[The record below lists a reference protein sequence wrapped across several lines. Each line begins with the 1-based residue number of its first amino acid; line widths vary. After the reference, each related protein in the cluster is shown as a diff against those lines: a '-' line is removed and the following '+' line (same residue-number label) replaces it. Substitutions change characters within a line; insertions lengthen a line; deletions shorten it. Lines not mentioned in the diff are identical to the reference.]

1 MLKTPNPTP
10 PPPPPPPPPAGWIAG
25 SVDLNRDP
33 PPGEHPSAS
42 SKEQPNGHGAGRGIL
57 GPIPG
62 TDPPP
67 INTQGT
73 IPDLSVHIA
82 NLVPGSHSHTC
93 HAGST
98 PKMDFPKFD
107 GVNPRLWCEQRE
119 VYFEIYGV
127 SEAMKTRFATLN
139 FIGSAALWL
148 QTAQLRGRF
157 QNWEAMHTAVCAHF
171 DKDQYPLHMKQLENL
186 RQTGSVADY
195 QKSFDQLAHSIL
207 LYNPSYDDVFFV
219 TRFLGGLKEEIRA
232 PITLHWPP
240 NLETAGTLAL
250 LQEAELEAA
259 RGKSQFKSDHWDSGR
274 FLFKFSNSSDR
285 SRQRKEEGKA
295 VDNFVP
301 NPTSD
306 KLLALGAHRRANNL
320 CFTCGEKWTGR
331 NHKCPTQIPLHV
343 IQELLEAVQVE
354 PDEDYNSSEEDSE
367 AQAGQVVM
375 AVKPVASSIADLKKR
390 NRTLRLRGHIGSQ
403 EILILV
409 DSGSAATFISTQV
422 ASKLQ
427 HSLKDCETL
436 NFVAADGSPMV
447 SDSVVPKLH
456 WHVQGHT
463 FQYDTRVISLSC
475 YC

>member
-1 MLKTPNPTP
+1 MMQQMLDKMTEFEAWRATTDTSLGSLLTKTTETAARITHLEKTPNPTP

-33 PPGEHPSAS
+33 SPGEHPSAS

-82 NLVPGSHSHTC
+82 NLVPGSHSHTY

-107 GVNPRLWCEQRE
+107 GVNPRLWREQCE

-195 QKSFDQLAHSIL
+195 QKSFDQ
-207 LYNPSYDDVFFV
+207 
-219 TRFLGGLKEEIRA
+219 
-232 PITLHWPP
+232 
-240 NLETAGTLAL
+240 
-250 LQEAELEAA
+250 
-259 RGKSQFKSDHWDSGR
+259 
-274 FLFKFSNSSDR
+274 
-285 SRQRKEEGKA
+285 
-295 VDNFVP
+295 
-301 NPTSD
+301 
-306 KLLALGAHRRANNL
+306 
-320 CFTCGEKWTGR
+320 
-331 NHKCPTQIPLHV
+331 
-343 IQELLEAVQVE
+343 
-354 PDEDYNSSEEDSE
+354 
-367 AQAGQVVM
+367 
-375 AVKPVASSIADLKKR
+375 
-390 NRTLRLRGHIGSQ
+390 
-403 EILILV
+403 
-409 DSGSAATFISTQV
+409 
-422 ASKLQ
+422 
-427 HSLKDCETL
+427 
-436 NFVAADGSPMV
+436 
-447 SDSVVPKLH
+447 
-456 WHVQGHT
+456 
-463 FQYDTRVISLSC
+463 
-475 YC
+475 